1 MLRAPSVVQSLP
13 IPDQLRRRWRWVDR
27 CGTIANPAGTG
38 KKESEIRMSLWAVIG
53 GVLAMLSATGAA
65 SGDRAM
71 GDDQE
76 PSTARLVTEHEAMVA
91 GRTMPLGVTFDIAP
105 HWHVYWDG
113 LNDSGFP
120 ALIELDLPEGWET
133 EATVWPAPQRFLMP
147 EGPILDHGYERELTL
162 IIPVRIPESV
172 EGTTARIR
180 ASVEWLVCKDV
191 CVPAFAEL
199 SLDVPVVSSDDEE
212 VARSADAPRF
222 DRTRARLPK
231 PWSEPGLKRS
241 LGWEGRT
248 LGVEVPG
255 AAEVLFYPRTHS
267 LALENK
273 YEDTRAEGDRLELRF
288 RAPDGERTR
297 VRGIVEAKSRN
308 GRTLG
313 LWEVDVAPP
322 KHAGAGE
329 DEGTKGSID
338 ARAR

>member
-1 MLRAPSVVQSLP
+1 MLRAPSAVSTSRAHDRP
-13 IPDQLRRRWRWVDR
+13 RDRRRSHD
-27 CGTIANPAGTG
+27 CAQTGGQGTG
-38 KKESEIRMSLWAVIG
+38 IGMLVWALIG
-53 GVLAMLSATGAA
+53 SVLAMMGATSVA
-65 SGDRAM
+65 SGDRAPGDD

-76 PSTARLVTEHEAMVA
+76 PSSARLVVEHEALIA

-120 ALIELDLPEGWET
+120 ALIELDLPEGWEAEPT
-133 EATVWPAPQRFLMP
+133 IWPAPQRFLMP

-162 IIPVRIPESV
+162 IIPVRVPEGADGS
-172 EGTTARIR
+172 TSRIR

-199 SLDVPVVSSDDEE
+199 SLDVPVVSGGDEE
-212 VARSADAPRF
+212 VARSADGERF

-241 LGWEGRT
+241 LGWDGRT
-248 LGVEVPG
+248 LVLEVPG
-255 AAEVLFYPRTHS
+255 AAEVLFYPRTQC

-273 YEDTRAEGDRLELRF
+273 YEDTRAEGERLDLRF
-288 RAPDGERTR
+288 RAPEGERTR
-297 VRGIVEAKSRN
+297 VRGIVEAKSRE
-308 GRTLG
+308 GRTIG
-313 LWEVDVAPP
+313 LWEVDAAPP
-322 KHAGAGE
+322 KHAGDSTGNRIV
-329 DEGTKGSID
+329 GSRD